1 MNGGSWNGRQLVDP
15 DYIKEALSVQIGN
28 EYAPEQKDG
37 RCGYGYQLW
46 ACSIPGVYRFD
57 GAQGQYGIVWPKKR
71 VAVAVH
77 EGAIAPYGPQRTLDV
92 IYEEL
97 LLKIAEEPLEENEEE
112 YNRLLEIEKHMEF
125 MPDRPNDITPDLDLS
140 GKYIVTEGDPTPWL
154 GLAPPGGADM
164 FALYRAKDRKGR
176 MEEFRLEMKEDRC
189 ILEVNGYARFEA
201 GFDGKL
207 VLRNTDNVFPDLTA
221 YSATARYIN
230 GYTWRSP
237 YIG

>member
-1 MNGGSWNGRQLVDP
+1 
-15 DYIKEALSVQIGN
+15 
-28 EYAPEQKDG
+28 
-37 RCGYGYQLW
+37 
-46 ACSIPGVYRFD
+46 
-57 GAQGQYGIVWPKKR
+57 
-71 VAVAVH
+71 
-77 EGAIAPYGPQRTLDV
+77 
-92 IYEEL
+92 
-97 LLKIAEEPLEENEEE
+97 
-112 YNRLLEIEKHMEF
+112 
-125 MPDRPNDITPDLDLS
+125 LS

-230 GYTWRSP
+230 GYTLEITIHWMSSWALTIMRFEKQNGTVKITAMKNRLNQEDNWLVYKGEARGVKP
-237 YIG
+237 